1 VSEKSSPPY
10 LFGDL
15 LALAR
20 QSWVREMAR
29 RLEGR
34 GYAGYRRSDAGV
46 LRMLS
51 REPVTIGVLGV
62 ALGITRQAARKLAD
76 ALERRGYAR
85 TEPDARDGR
94 RVNVLLT
101 EAGHEYARAIIEVV
115 EALNRELATNVNADQ
130 LRAADVVLRATLD
143 RDAARRADVLVTR
156 PSGAGSADA
165 PRRGLPR

>member
-1 VSEKSSPPY
+1 VPEKSSPPY

-29 RLEGR
+29 RLERR
-34 GYAGYRRSDAGV
+34 GYTGCRRSDAAV
-46 LRMLS
+46 LRLLS
-51 REPVTIGVLGV
+51 REPVTIGVLGA

-85 TEPDARDGR
+85 TEPDTRDGR

-115 EALNRELATNVNADQ
+115 EALNHELAAKVDADE
-130 LRAADVVLRATLD
+130 LRVADVVLRATLD
-143 RDAARRADVLVTR
+143 GDAARRADVLVAR
-156 PSGAGSADA
+156 PDAAGSA
-165 PRRGLPR
+165 

>member
-1 VSEKSSPPY
+1 MPEKSSPPY

-20 QSWVREMAR
+20 QSWVRDMALC
-29 RLEGR
+29 LERR
-34 GYAGYRRSDAGV
+34 GYADYRRTDAGA
-46 LRMLS
+46 LRLLG
-51 REPVTIGVLGV
+51 REPVTVGMLGA

-85 TEPDARDGR
+85 TEPDAHDGR

-101 EAGHEYARAIIEVV
+101 EEGREYARAIVEVV
-115 EALNRELATNVNADQ
+115 ESLNRELAARVGADD

-143 RDAARRADVLVTR
+143 GDAARRAEVLVRR
-156 PSGAGSADA
+156 PQAAG
-165 PRRGLPR
+165 